1 MLLWATRRTLCCHG
15 SVAGS
20 AAGRRAGNV
29 ASFTADLPG
38 IAAPTPPASGDAG
51 ARAFRVEVSG
61 IAAPVVRPVL
71 RNARRLSIGTP
82 YSFSAGEVYPPAAT
96 LDQLRR
102 QHYQSA
108 NGPG

>member
-1 MLLWATRRTLCCHG
+1 MLLWATRRILCCHG

-20 AAGRRAGNV
+20 MAGRRAGNI

-38 IAAPTPPASGDAG
+38 IAAPASPARGDAG
-51 ARAFRVEVSG
+51 ERAFRAEVSG

-82 YSFSAGEVYPPAAT
+82 FSFSAGEVYLPAAT

-102 QHYQSA
+102 QRSEEHT
-108 NGPG
+108 